1 MNQEYI
7 KRAKKSIKYGRYK
20 SQKPLLIIL
29 MGLPG
34 TGKSY
39 VSKYLNQYY
48 SFTVLSGEN
57 ITYSIFGTEKC
68 VGSQYK
74 EAYEIL
80 RFLAVDL
87 LKQKHSVVIDGTN
100 LKYEFRKQIY
110 QSIGVL
116 ARVILIYL
124 YIDDTTALK
133 RANSRKEDYGDSKA
147 ISSKCSS
154 ETFAAF
160 KDQLELPQKD
170 EKCYQLKSDESIFEK
185 LDAVINSAIKK
196 LNQFVSVIVP
206 TYKRFNMFLNCI
218 KSLANQSYSKENYEV
233 ISIYDGFDCDYDEN
247 KIQEC
252 AKKIKNFRFEKVS
265 HRGVAM
271 TRNYGIK
278 LSKGNLILM
287 VDDDCEA
294 KNNWITSFV
303 QYMNNRQDVVG
314 VGGTVLSISPRTF
327 VQKYIDFKNLLRKPV
342 RDINGNIIALIA
354 ANACF
359 RKIALEKVGGFNE
372 KLKNYG
378 GEDLDLSFRSRKIGK
393 IEYCENAIVYHNH
406 RKSINDLVKQH
417 IFYGRGAYLAC
428 KLNNIDFKLL
438 KFYKPTFLNLFRY
451 SGYVF
456 KRIFTISLP
465 EFKKKNLKLSLYP
478 PYIFLDIIR
487 KLSFMIGTTLEYY
500 KKN

>member
-1 MNQEYI
+1 MNQEHI
-7 KRAKKSIKYGRYK
+7 KMAKRGIEYGRYK
-20 SQKPLLIIL
+20 NQKPLLIIL

-39 VSKYLNQYY
+39 VSQYLNQHY

-68 VGSQYK
+68 TGSQYK

-87 LKQKHSVVIDGTN
+87 LKQKYSVVIDGTN
-100 LKYEFRKQIY
+100 LKHEFRKQIY
-110 QSIGVL
+110 QSIGDL
-116 ARVILIYL
+116 AKVILIYL
-124 YIDDTTALK
+124 YIDDAIALK
-133 RANSRKEDYGDSKA
+133 RANSRKEDYSDLKT
-147 ISSKCSS
+147 ISSKCSP
-154 ETFAAF
+154 ETFTAF
-160 KDQLELPQKD
+160 KNQLELPQED
-170 EKCYQLKSDESIFEK
+170 EKCYQLKSDGSIFEK
-185 LDAVINSAIKK
+185 VDVVIGGAIKE
-196 LNQFVSVIVP
+196 LDQFVSVIVP

-218 KSLANQSYSKENYEV
+218 KSLANQDYNKENYEV
-233 ISIYDGFDCDYDEN
+233 IGIYDGLDCDYDEN
-247 KIQEC
+247 KIKEC
-252 AKKIKNFRFEKVS
+252 TKKIKKFRFERVS

-271 TRNYGIK
+271 IRNYGIE

-294 KNNWITSFV
+294 KSNWITSFV

-314 VGGTVLSISPRTF
+314 SGGTVLSISPQTF
-327 VQKYIDFKNLLRKPV
+327 VQKYIDFKNLLRKPI
-342 RDINGNIIALIA
+342 RDINGNIIALIT

-359 RKIALEKVGGFNE
+359 RKTALEKVGGFNE

-378 GEDLDLSFRSRKIGK
+378 GEDLDLSFRCRKIGK
-393 IEYCENAIVYHNH
+393 LEYCENAIVYHNH

-438 KFYKPTFLNLFRY
+438 KFYEPTFLNLFRY

-456 KRIFTISLP
+456 KRIFTVSLP
-465 EFKKKNLKLSLYP
+465 EFKKKNLKLPLYF
-478 PYIFLDIIR
+478 PYAFLDIIR
-487 KLSFMIGTTLEYY
+487 KLSFMIGATLEYY
-500 KKN
+500 KK